1 MGLSIISQSNLKIC
15 ISPLYNNHNYG
26 DKVLSKGQKGNLP
39 FIYLNGNLFLGLG
52 YHNRHKSHSQR
63 LLIHIGIFGQ
73 SWMDDHVKAYPYLS
87 VNE

>member
-52 YHNRHKSHSQR
+52 YHNRLKSHSQR
-63 LLIHIGIFGQ
+63 WLIHIGIFGQ
-73 SWMDDHVKAYPYLS
+73 SWMDGSCKSLS
-87 VNE
+87 LPLS